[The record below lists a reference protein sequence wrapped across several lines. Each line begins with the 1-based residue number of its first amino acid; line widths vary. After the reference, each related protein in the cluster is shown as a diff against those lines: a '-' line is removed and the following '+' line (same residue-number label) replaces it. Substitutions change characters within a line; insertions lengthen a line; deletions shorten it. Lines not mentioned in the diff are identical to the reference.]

1 MAQKTY
7 YVPLKFSWPKL
18 AAHGRAA
25 QFCPARP
32 HTWGI
37 LRRCTPALSLAL
49 SFLLARRL
57 SLGALH
63 SLMSKPLAHD

>member
-1 MAQKTY
+1 MALGVAQKTY

-25 QFCPARP
+25 QFCLARP
-32 HTWGI
+32 RAWGI
-37 LRRCTPALSLAL
+37 LRRYTPALSLAL

-57 SLGALH
+57 ALTNVQT
-63 SLMSKPLAHD
+63 PRA